1 MKTFLM
7 GVAAV
12 LLACQSPASAWSK
25 KEPFQLKIFQGFR
38 FANESVVKSESGDL
52 SFTYQVRRFGM
63 ISYLSAKRIQYFE
76 KAPEVASLRASEIAG
91 WKDYVA
97 GPSPGFYVVR
107 TGDGK
112 HYLLHLQKFE
122 NQGKAA
128 SYWLMTFAWEEID
141 VR

>member
-91 WKDYVA
+91 WKDTWLDRA
-97 GPSPGFYVVR
+97 PGSTWSGPETANTICFTCRSSR
-107 TGDGK
+107 TRER
-112 HYLLHLQKFE
+112 LHPT
-122 NQGKAA
+122 G
-128 SYWLMTFAWEEID
+128 
-141 VR
+141 